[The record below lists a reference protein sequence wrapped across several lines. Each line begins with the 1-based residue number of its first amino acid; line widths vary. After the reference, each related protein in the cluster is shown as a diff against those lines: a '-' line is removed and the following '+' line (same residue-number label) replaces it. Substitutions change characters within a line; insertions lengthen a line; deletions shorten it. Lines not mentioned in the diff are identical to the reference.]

1 MEREWRERESVEREC
16 RERERRGGWVG
27 EVKDRWSV
35 REGERMEREGERGR
49 VVERVDGERV
59 ERERERERE

>member
-1 MEREWRERESVEREC
+1 M
-16 RERERRGGWVG
+16 G

-35 REGERMEREGERGR
+35 REGEGVGCERERGR

-59 ERERERERE
+59 ERERERRERV